1 MLLHYSCT
9 SSHSTLLKNFSRVCF
24 KTWHLR
30 LTSFEHDIVSE
41 TWFCGWKRWDFE
53 SQTFWCWCL
62 VLMSG
67 IYKIACLPIIHI
79 SELKHRML
87 KFEVWKKNVI
97 SVNYRVWTQNK
108 FLKTANFKT
117 CQPKIV
123 ILSLAL
129 QSDWIRDTLRH
140 KLQDLPTEVCH
151 SESCPAIW
159 LDKRYTQPHPP
170 HPISSPPSWKH
181 RIISCPI
188 CAFFW
193 QETGWGHTLEGSES
207 KFDILYCSLA
217 TPWRLWFWHFAI

>member
-117 CQPKIV
+117 CQLKFV
-123 ILSLAL
+123 LLSLAL
-129 QSDWIRDTLRH
+129 QSDWTRDTLSH
-140 KLQDLPTEVCH
+140 TQLILSPLPLPEKKQDYFLPYLC
-151 SESCPAIW
+151 
-159 LDKRYTQPHPP
+159 
-170 HPISSPPSWKH
+170 
-181 RIISCPI
+181 
-188 CAFFW
+188 FFLA
-193 QETGWGHTLEGSES
+193 GNRVRSHVEGSES
-207 KFDILYCSLA
+207 KFDILYCNLA